1 MNALLLR
8 TFFLLLHAVANF
20 LIVTT
25 LLNYDLTGSWLY
37 FTAFI
42 AIVLLLIIIFV
53 KHILSY
59 INFIKPKPK

>member
-1 MNALLLR
+1 MNTLLLR

-59 INFIKPKPK
+59 INFIKTKPK